1 MTKEELE
8 AFRNAYQKAAKKNIK
23 AKNKNGKEINEQS
36 DWVWFDRNTIQQLL
50 DMTDQNQGGIKIY
63 FGQYDKKNVEMLP
76 KERRDMHDYVGKVSL
91 ALIACNKTK
100 TEYEDI
106 YSEPNEIKDT
116 SNLMLMSRNSGGESP
131 VNAGDVCP
139 PDCIP

>member
-8 AFRNAYQKAAKKNIK
+8 AFRNAYQKAAKKSIK

-36 DWVWFDRNTIQQLL
+36 DWVWFDRNTIQSLL
-50 DMTDQNQGGIKIY
+50 DMTDQEQGGIKIY
-63 FGQYDKKNVEMLP
+63 FGQYDKKNIEMLP
-76 KERRDMHDYVGKVSL
+76 KERRDKHDYVGKVSL

-106 YSEPNEIKDT
+106 YSEGNEIQDNSK
-116 SNLMLMSRNSGGESP
+116 MMFMSRNGGGESP
-131 VNAGDVCP
+131 VNAGHVCP
-139 PDCIP
+139 PDCTP